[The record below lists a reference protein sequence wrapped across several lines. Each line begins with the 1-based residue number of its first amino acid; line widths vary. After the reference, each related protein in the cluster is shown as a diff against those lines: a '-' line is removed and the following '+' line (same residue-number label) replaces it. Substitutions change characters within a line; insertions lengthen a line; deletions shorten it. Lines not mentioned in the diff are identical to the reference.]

1 MHQYG
6 SLMEAGHRSRVTA
19 RDATAWQ
26 PADNE
31 DVQNVTRKAIIY
43 ELIHSQT
50 RTIEDTVPWFLDNM
64 PSSYFKQVP
73 DRFRMD
79 HIKAIAAVK
88 DANMDLYLNLQS
100 HLADGRQVLTFI
112 RPGTAAGTLLT
123 MVQELPEKYNTDTP
137 LSRLHVFSTAD
148 ETMSLNLF
156 IYGKPTDGDTD
167 GNGASTTLIS
177 PELVREIG
185 APILAHAANVQAGTK
200 TTDQL
205 QPNNPL
211 FEPDALVA
219 YMQKCTETYIRIGCE
234 EPARFLNQVVLVN
247 QVMGTEGTT
256 VSITESS
263 KEKGHYWVDMAVANS
278 VPQVALENLCRLL
291 YVHHFDVTRARLDII
306 PQDGGSVTMLRTLV
320 APVKGYEDN
329 TSSPETF
336 DLLAYEL
343 KRSKWL
349 DQSTQDLVFERY
361 PDLGIRR
368 AEIITGLCAAVHPV
382 LAKINALAYSNTSIY
397 DKICHPRFIRHA
409 TAIADLFLDR
419 FNPASPLS
427 DAVFAE
433 RSAAIVQTIESDV
446 EDTMASTVLLK
457 MVDTVRHTLKT
468 NIYMPDRYAL
478 SFRLDPACME
488 APGDAGRDL
497 PYGIL
502 FVHGRRFNGF
512 HVRFRD
518 IARGGMRLVTPASA
532 EQLALESARQYD
544 ECYGLAFAQQLKNKD
559 IPEGGSKA
567 VNLINVE
574 GMSEAGKFFVMRK
587 SVKAM
592 TDAILDLIVDT
603 EYTRKHMVDYWGK
616 PEVLYLGP
624 DEQVIPED
632 INWIIQRAARR
643 GYGTP
648 AAFMSS
654 KPKAGYVRWGVI
666 ATLRDDSYRAMRFPN
681 YIWFKTDTL
690 FSLLLSFLTA
700 STTKSTA

>member
-1 MHQYG
+1 MNPFPVL
-6 SLMEAGHRSRVTA
+6 SLT
-19 RDATAWQ
+19 Q
-26 PADNE
+26 
-31 DVQNVTRKAIIY
+31 
-43 ELIHSQT
+43 
-50 RTIEDTVPWFLDNM
+50 
-64 PSSYFKQVP
+64 
-73 DRFRMD
+73 
-79 HIKAIAAVK
+79 
-88 DANMDLYLNLQS
+88 
-100 HLADGRQVLTFI
+100 
-112 RPGTAAGTLLT
+112 
-123 MVQELPEKYNTDTP
+123 VQELPEKYSTDTP

-156 IYGKPTDGDTD
+156 IYGRPSQSQDRMG
-167 GNGASTTLIS
+167 G
-177 PELVREIG
+177 ELVREIG
-185 APILAHAANVQAGTK
+185 APVLAHAANVQASGAK
-200 TTDQL
+200 GAAGAGAGNNKL
-205 QPNNPL
+205 GPNPL
-211 FEPDALVA
+211 FEEDRLVE

-234 EPARFLNQVVLVN
+234 DPDRFLNQVILVDS
-247 QVMGTEGTT
+247 VTGTEGTSVT
-256 VSITESS
+256 VTES
-263 KEKGHYWVDMAVANS
+263 KEPGHFWVDMAVANS
-278 VPQVALENLCRLL
+278 VPQVALESLCRLL

-306 PQDGGSVTMLRTLV
+306 PVGNNGGNGGGGDSVTMLRTLV
-320 APVKGYEDN
+320 APCDGYDASQEV
-329 TSSPETF
+329 F

-349 DQSTQDLVFERY
+349 DESTQDLVFERY

-368 AEIITGLCAAVHPV
+368 AEIITGLCAVVHPV

-397 DKICHPRFIRHA
+397 DKISHPRFIPHA

-419 FNPASPLS
+419 FNPRNPLP
-427 DAVFAE
+427 DLVFEE
-433 RSAAIVQTIESDV
+433 RCAAILKTVESDC

-457 MVDTVRHTLKT
+457 MVDTVKHTLKT
-468 NIYMPDRYAL
+468 NVYMPDRYAL
-478 SFRLDPACME
+478 SFRLDPKCME
-488 APGDAGRDL
+488 APGDEGRDL
-497 PYGIL
+497 PFGIL

-567 VNLINVE
+567 VNLIDVE
-574 GMSEAGKFFVMRK
+574 GLTEGVKFFVMRK

-603 EYTRKHMVDYWGK
+603 EYTREHMVDYWGRK
-616 PEVLYLGP
+616 EVLYLGP

-654 KPKAGYVRWGVI
+654 KPKAGCVCLRVRVLCFG
-666 ATLRDDSYRAMRFPN
+666 F
-681 YIWFKTDTL
+681 
-690 FSLLLSFLTA
+690 
-700 STTKSTA
+700 